1 MKILFLNIKPFALML
16 PSNISVW
23 RLVRMRQ
30 LILFALLFLPRFVC
44 GQEDLYQRLKR
55 GLYQGLPQIHTP
67 NKSLQ
72 VLKKSAGCE
81 SIDHDW
87 EPFQSLQGR
96 DPLSGFDVFCIIWN
110 GCFLRKSKPVGQNM
124 PTISPG
130 IGVDGHSAAFFNCE
144 IVLIAFR
151 FAIGFFLMSCLHLDI
166 ST

>member
-1 MKILFLNIKPFALML
+1 M
-16 PSNISVW
+16 W
-23 RLVRMRQ
+23 Q
-30 LILFALLFLPRFVC
+30 LILFATLFLPRFVC

-81 SIDHDW
+81 SIDHDR

-96 DPLSGFDVFCIIWN
+96 SVVLI
-110 GCFLRKSKPVGQNM
+110 CFASYYETAELPKSKPVGQNM
-124 PTISPG
+124 PTIAPG
-130 IGVDGHSAAFFNCE
+130 IGVDGHSAAFFICE

-151 FAIGFFLMSCLHLDI
+151 FAIGLFLMSCLHLDI